1 MNKYTLE
8 ISTKFGIGDQ
18 VFILSSNGRRVEKG
32 KISRIDVGNIRFN
45 SSDFQSEVEISSWNN
60 CYVVDSLSRAGDWVK
75 LNGSEIYSTYDE
87 AVAAR
92 KLRSHQKFGSAR
104 ASVRC
109 AIRDFLSSVNFHDL
123 DDNERS
129 FYKKMEELCKEEGF

>member
-8 ISTKFGIGDQ
+8 VSTKFSIGDQ

-45 SSDFQSEVEISSWNN
+45 SSDFQNEVEVSSWNN
-60 CYVVDSLSRAGDWVK
+60 RYIVDSLSRAGDWVT
-75 LNGSEIYSTYDE
+75 LAGNEIYASYDE

-92 KLRSHQKFGSAR
+92 KLKNHQKFGSAR

-109 AIRDFLSSVNFHDL
+109 VIRDFLNSVNFHDL
-123 DDNERS
+123 DDKERS
-129 FYKKMEELCKEEGF
+129 FYEKMKTLSSEEGS

>member
-8 ISTKFGIGDQ
+8 VSTKFSIGDQ

-32 KISRIDVGNIRFN
+32 KISKIELGSIRFN
-45 SSDFQSEVEISSWNN
+45 SADFQYATAFSHWNN
-60 CYVVDSLSRAGDWVK
+60 LYIVDSLSRAGDWTK
-75 LNGSEIYSTYDE
+75 LAGNEIYASYDE

-92 KLRSHQKFGSAR
+92 KLKNHQKFGRAR

-109 AIRDFLSSVNFHDL
+109 AVRDLLSSVNFHDL
-123 DDNERS
+123 DDKERS